1 MKTSLSRI
9 LVAVILAAA
18 AQAADVNLSIT
29 GISNSAYVGIMPSF
43 PSGIPLLGGITFDL
57 PASRPSWGSNRLGP
71 DASVA
76 LPTNVPNVG
85 SVHLLLHT
93 GNTYAD
99 EMSIGNEVGHVT
111 LSFGSGATQIVPLL
125 VGVNIREWAIG
136 VDAGRPV
143 INTLTDPNAQE
154 VWRGNNNGGV
164 LCAINM
170 LTIPVSE
177 ASPLTAISITD
188 QSGILIGR
196 ADPEIDWL
204 GATVQTV
211 PEPSAIALTCF
222 GLLGTALFRRYRC
235 IGKPPLINT
244 DE

>member
-1 MKTSLSRI
+1 MVCGMKTGFSRF
-9 LVAVILAAA
+9 LVAVALAAT
-18 AQAADVNLSIT
+18 AQAADVTLSIA
-29 GISNSAYVGIMPSF
+29 GISNSAYVGILPGF
-43 PSGIPLLGGITFDL
+43 PSGTPLLGGVTFDL
-57 PASRPSWGSNRLGP
+57 RASRPNWGSNRFGP
-71 DASVA
+71 DASVT
-76 LPTNVPNVG
+76 LPTNVPNAG
-85 SVHLLLHT
+85 AVHLLLVT

-111 LSFGSGATQIVPLL
+111 LTFGSGATQIVPLL

-143 INTLTDPNAQE
+143 INTMTDPNAQE

-177 ASPLTAISITD
+177 TSPLTAISITD

-196 ADPEIDWL
+196 ADPEINWL

-211 PEPSAIALTCF
+211 PEPSVAALLCF
-222 GLLGTALFRRYRC
+222 GLLGTSLRKHRA
-235 IGKPPLINT
+235 
-244 DE
+244 